1 MSYILEPGSESEI
14 SVSADSED
22 EDYLREVADS
32 LEEGVEL
39 HVESSVLRRSRAPM
53 VKSHFL
59 TPKNIDFLLKN
70 AIFDR
75 LNFLVHFLQ
84 ENKVKICKSM
94 IFWATSYFY
103 VKIDVFRELKKG
115 T

>member
-53 VKSHFL
+53 AKSHFL

-70 AIFDR
+70 ATFDR

-94 IFWATSYFY
+94 IFFS
-103 VKIDVFRELKKG
+103 KIILLCKKFMFLES
-115 T
+115 